1 MNGYDALSEAQLAA
15 HNRATPTPQPAT
27 DPQIRPRDTLA
38 PLSEAISSAD
48 LEKLLVLLHDLEA
61 QDDDWDSD
69 DDDWED
75 EVMREAPLTAQR
87 RNDLPDSA
95 FALPGRRYPI
105 DTPERARAALSR
117 IMQFGSPDEQRR
129 VRAAVRRRYPD
140 MDVSGGQSD

>member
-1 MNGYDALSEAQLAA
+1 M
-15 HNRATPTPQPAT
+15 PQPAT
-27 DPQIRPRDTLA
+27 DPQIRPRETLA

-48 LEKLLVLLHDLEA
+48 LEKLLVLLHDLES
-61 QDDDWDSD
+61 QDDEDWDD
-69 DDDWED
+69 HDGM
-75 EVMREAPLTAQR
+75 MREAPLTAQR
-87 RNDLPDSA
+87 RNDLPNSA

-140 MDVSGGQSD
+140 MDVEGGNSD

>member
-1 MNGYDALSEAQLAA
+1 MNGYDALSEAQLAV

-27 DPQIRPRDTLA
+27 DPQIRPRETLA

-48 LEKLLVLLHDLEA
+48 LEKLLVLLHDLES
-61 QDDDWDSD
+61 QDDEDWDD
-69 DDDWED
+69 HDGM
-75 EVMREAPLTAQR
+75 MREAPLTAQR
-87 RNDLPDSA
+87 RNDLPNSA

-140 MDVSGGQSD
+140 MDVEGGNSD

>member
-1 MNGYDALSEAQLAA
+1 MA
-15 HNRATPTPQPAT
+15 QPAT

-38 PLSEAISSAD
+38 PLSEAISASD
-48 LEKLLVLLHDLEA
+48 LEKLLVLLHDLET
-61 QDDDWDSD
+61 QDVEDWDEPPHD
-69 DDDWED
+69 GM
-75 EVMREAPLTAQR
+75 MREAPLTAQR

-140 MDVSGGQSD
+140 MDVEGGNSSS

>member
-1 MNGYDALSEAQLAA
+1 MNGYDALSEAQLSA

-27 DPQIRPRDTLA
+27 DPQIRPRETLA

-48 LEKLLVLLHDLEA
+48 LEKLLVLLHDLES
-61 QDDDWDSD
+61 QDDEDWDD
-69 DDDWED
+69 HDGM
-75 EVMREAPLTAQR
+75 MREAPLTAQR
-87 RNDLPDSA
+87 RNDLPNSA

-140 MDVSGGQSD
+140 MDVEGGNSD